1 MILIQRLKNS
11 FENFFISS
19 PFSLEVQPAIIPIR
33 HMQFDFDPK
42 HIDPKFYLNVE
53 LASAYD

>member
-53 LASAYD
+53 LASA